1 MTTEKTPP
9 TKAEFLE
16 ALSKNGINNLE
27 DLVDAILPETG
38 GYSWDVYADARDIVP
53 EIAGIGMGRRLRIDM
68 KAYWEG
74 PDAT

>member
-1 MTTEKTPP
+1 MTTQKTPP

-16 ALSKNGINNLE
+16 ALSKNGINDLD

-38 GYSWDVYADARDIVP
+38 GYSWDVYADARDIIP
-53 EIAGIGMGRRLRIDM
+53 EFTGIDGRKLRIDM
-68 KAYWEG
+68 SAYWEG

>member
-1 MTTEKTPP
+1 MATQKAPP

-16 ALSKNGINNLE
+16 ALSKNGINNLD

-38 GYSWDVYADARDIVP
+38 GYHLDYNFGLD
-53 EIAGIGMGRRLRIDM
+53 IAGELGSGLGRGRNLKIDM
-68 KAYWEG
+68 SAYWEG